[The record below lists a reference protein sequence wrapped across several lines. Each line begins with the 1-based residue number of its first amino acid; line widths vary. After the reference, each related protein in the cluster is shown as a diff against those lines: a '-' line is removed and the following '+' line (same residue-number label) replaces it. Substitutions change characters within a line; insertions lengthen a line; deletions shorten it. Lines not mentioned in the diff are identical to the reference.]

1 MDENDSLLVKL
12 QVTESKGEERKKGK
26 EKRKKAFRPQVQ
38 ITVGVISYRKE
49 KGPRNM
55 GR

>member
-26 EKRKKAFRPQVQ
+26 EKRKKD
-38 ITVGVISYRKE
+38 SKKE
-49 KGPRNM
+49 NTKVS
-55 GR
+55 